1 MVYKFF
7 DKKTGS
13 VVSENEQLAGQL
25 HKLVIRKFKR
35 RKVYVRFKG
44 NTWAADLAR
53 MESSSSKDK
62 NVESC
67 VIDSFSNYAWLN
79 LLKKEKVKHL

>member
-44 NTWAADLAR
+44 NTWAADLAQ
-53 MESSSSKDK
+53 MESSSSKNK

-67 VIDSFSNYAWLN
+67 VIDSFSKYAWLN
-79 LLKKEKVKHL
+79 L